1 MLSEKSELLFDD
13 EDIRM
18 MTAFNVFCGISLYNA
33 KLYQASLDLSKQLTI
48 FTEMSSAIKEDSS
61 DQTLKSIIMNA
72 KNTLGASGAVLYIY
86 NSDDKSFQVKDQVGK
101 GATNGTT
108 FAEKEVQDRE
118 DKIFQPDD
126 IYNLLF
132 PAQSNNNS
140 KLGKDDPDDSF
151 DSISSRPITHTKPGK
166 TGSARVSMLL
176 STATTAQLPDSISSI
191 ITNEKFFRFLY
202 AIRSMYKK
210 VPYHNWRHAV
220 DVTQFVT
227 YQIMIS
233 GHEKVFTKFEFNLV
247 VAAICRDAN
256 HDGFTNIYNIKAETP
271 LGILYKN
278 QSVMETHHC
287 SIAIQIMSHE
297 ETNLLA
303 TLNQD
308 ECNEIWSLIIQY
320 ILATDMARH
329 FEILKRF
336 IDIYDD
342 SDFTTQ
348 RHDHRVMLLYMI
360 LKCGDISNVSR
371 PFELV
376 DRWCDYCLKNDRSHL
391 DKAKSQIDFYTFV
404 TLPMFQAAVKAVP
417 ALNVNMRQAL
427 SFNLEEKTRRRT

>member
-1 MLSEKSELLFDD
+1 
-13 EDIRM
+13 
-18 MTAFNVFCGISLYNA
+18 
-33 KLYQASLDLSKQLTI
+33 
-48 FTEMSSAIKEDSS
+48 
-61 DQTLKSIIMNA
+61 
-72 KNTLGASGAVLYIY
+72 
-86 NSDDKSFQVKDQVGK
+86 
-101 GATNGTT
+101 
-108 FAEKEVQDRE
+108 
-118 DKIFQPDD
+118 
-126 IYNLLF
+126 
-132 PAQSNNNS
+132 
-140 KLGKDDPDDSF
+140 
-151 DSISSRPITHTKPGK
+151 
-166 TGSARVSMLL
+166 
-176 STATTAQLPDSISSI
+176 
-191 ITNEKFFRFLY
+191 
-202 AIRSMYKK
+202 
-210 VPYHNWRHAV
+210 
-220 DVTQFVT
+220 
-227 YQIMIS
+227 
-233 GHEKVFTKFEFNLV
+233 
-247 VAAICRDAN
+247 
-256 HDGFTNIYNIKAETP
+256 
-271 LGILYKN
+271 
-278 QSVMETHHC
+278 METHHY

-336 IDIYDD
+336 IDIYDG

-417 ALNVNMRQAL
+417 ALNVNMRQAF
-427 SFNLEEKTRRRT
+427 SFNLEEKTRRRTRTSESCTCCCIR